1 MSNELAKVD
10 SNKQLNVGPY
20 IINVKATSL
29 NNSWTAELYL
39 MLLTV
44 II

>member
-10 SNKQLNVGPY
+10 SNKKLNVH
-20 IINVKATSL
+20 INVNATSL

-39 MLLTV
+39 MLLIV